1 MSFDPWKIID
11 RYFKRDPYYLTAHH
25 LDSFNQFIE
34 GNIDDEIG
42 LEYIIKRENPLY
54 IPKDQEGSIYNHEI
68 YMWFGEEVDAEENI
82 ISSTDKHIH
91 FAKPILHKDNE
102 EGDSQKSKYM
112 YPQLARN
119 YNATYASNVFIDITM
134 LIKEKGEVVYHEYRE
149 KVNIGKIPI
158 MLHSKLCLLN
168 GLSNKQL
175 RNLGECK
182 YDKGG
187 YFIINGKEKVIIS
200 QEKKADNMIY
210 INKSFDNKFTY
221 EANLKSVSK
230 EGFQSSRTNSI
241 AIEKTG
247 RLSIRILGVED
258 RIPIFILFRAL
269 GIQSDYEIC
278 KIILG
283 EDPKK
288 ASEEGSILLQAL
300 LASIKDANEIFDR
313 ETALKFIALKSTIS
327 IIRKFNIDAIYI
339 INNNFLPNYNSQNT
353 YKSFYLGLIINKLL
367 KTSLGIIPETD
378 RDHYK
383 NKRVDLS
390 GFLINELYRELFEKF
405 KKNIKLKVDN
415 RYERDYKKGKFTD
428 MKYFIHDGNIRTIFD
443 YTIIENDL
451 DKSYRTKWGTGIS
464 ARDGVVQ
471 DINRN
476 TLLGTTAVL
485 RRVTFPLP
493 SGSKAIGPRKLHS
506 SQWGYICP
514 SESPDGGNVGIV
526 NHLAITASVS
536 FWINPSGIIN
546 CLKDLHVISL
556 DFVVPDDTY
565 FLAKIF
571 VNNIWIGIHQDPVTL
586 YKKLMLYKRNAI
598 INILTSIYWDRSNNE
613 IYINTDQGRLVKPLI
628 RLHENNSLLFDNEFD
643 INSKE
648 WKDLIF
654 GIRTGNDCSVYD
666 SNYYKQDIRPDD
678 DLLNNACLIEYLD
691 SSEMEN
697 ILIATNYKSLGKDIQ
712 YTHCEIHNALMLSAT
727 VNTIPFPQHAQ
738 APRNV
743 YSAHQMKQ
751 TMGVYNTNFSSRFE
765 TFSHILHYPQ
775 RPLVD
780 TKFSKYVFSRN
791 LPSGINAIVAIGCY
805 SGYNQED
812 SIIINK
818 SSIERG
824 MFKSLYHRTYQ
835 DQEEDASKT
844 GGFSNK
850 ISKFCNP
857 SVISKHYPIV
867 KDLNSEKNY
876 SLLNEHGLI
885 NENQEVTENDVIIG
899 KFTVTDTE
907 NENGNTL
914 LQITGQTVKTGTSGT
929 VDKVLVVERDHTLR
943 LAKIRIRKIKTPEIG
958 DKFAARSGQKGT
970 IGMVIDA
977 ADMPHT
983 AEGIVP
989 DIIMN
994 PHAIPSRMTINHLLE
1009 CILGKSACHYGNIGN
1024 CTAFEESNVDK
1035 ISDSLKQSGYEKHAN
1050 EILYNGLTGE
1060 QMNTHIFIGPTYYQ
1074 RLKLLVSDKIQSR
1087 ATGPKEYLTK
1097 QAAAGR
1103 ANKGGLRIGEME
1115 RDAILAHG
1123 AAVFLQESTMK
1134 RSDDYKTF
1142 FNNRT
1147 GNIINENIYETDDNI
1162 NTVELPYSMK
1172 LFIQEL
1178 QCMSISPKCIIENH
1192 EDDTNLLNEILPTI
1206 ENNTDMDDI
1215 DDEAQV
1221 DLDIDGNEIPTLD
1234 PEGNEIPKVE

>member
-11 RYFKRDPYYLTAHH
+11 RYFKRDPYYLTVHH
-25 LDSFNQFIE
+25 LDSYNQFID
-34 GNIDDEIG
+34 GNIEDEIG
-42 LEYIIKRENPLY
+42 IEYILKRENPLY
-54 IPKDQEGSIYNHEI
+54 IPKDKDGDTYNHEI
-68 YMWFGEEVDAEENI
+68 YIWFAEEVDSDGNI
-82 ISSTDKHIH
+82 ISSTDSHIQ
-91 FAKPILHKDNE
+91 FAKPILYKDNE
-102 EGDSQKSKYM
+102 EGDAQKSKYM

-119 YNATYASNVFIDITM
+119 YNATYASNVFINMTI
-134 LIKEKGEVVYHEYRE
+134 LIKEKGEVVHH
-149 KVNIGKIPI
+149 KFHNKINIGKIPI
-158 MLHSKLCLLN
+158 MLHSKICLLN

-210 INKSFDNKFTY
+210 INKSFDDKFTY
-221 EANLKSVSK
+221 EATLKSVSK
-230 EGFQSSRTNSI
+230 EGFQSSRTNSVG
-241 AIEKTG
+241 IEKSG
-247 RLSIRILGVED
+247 RITIRILGVAD

-278 KIILG
+278 KLILG
-283 EDPKK
+283 EDPKTC
-288 ASEEGSILLQAL
+288 SEEGSILLQAL
-300 LASIKDANEIFDR
+300 LPSIKDSNEIYNT

-327 IIRKFNIDAIYI
+327 IIRKFNIDAISI
-339 INNNFLPNYNSQNT
+339 INNNFLPNYNNQNT
-353 YKSFYLGLIINKLL
+353 YKSYYLGLMIQKLL
-367 KTSLGIIPETD
+367 KTSLGIISETD

-405 KKNIKLKVDN
+405 KKNVKLKIDN

-428 MKYFIHDGNIRTIFD
+428 MNFFIQDGNIRTIFD

-493 SGSKAIGPRKLHS
+493 SGSKAIGPRKLHG

-526 NHLAITASVS
+526 NHLAISSGVS

-546 CLKDLHVISL
+546 CLNDLKLIPL
-556 DFVVPDDTY
+556 DHIVPDDTY
-565 FLAKIF
+565 FLTKVFI
-571 VNNIWIGIHQDPVTL
+571 NNMWIGIHQDPVLL
-586 YKKLMLYKRNAI
+586 YKKLTLYKRNAI
-598 INILTSIYWDRSNNE
+598 INVLTSIYWDMKNNE

-628 RLHENNSLLFDNEFD
+628 KLTDNTSKLFSDDFD
-643 INSKE
+643 IDSKK
-648 WKDLIF
+648 WVDFIY
-654 GIRTGNDCSVYD
+654 GIRTGKNCSLYD
-666 SNYYKQDIRPDD
+666 SNYYKQDIGSDEE
-678 DLLNNACLIEYLD
+678 LEENACIIEYLD

-697 ILIATNYKSLGKDIQ
+697 VMIATNYKSINTDIK
-712 YTHCEIHNALMLSAT
+712 YTHCEIHCALILSAT

-751 TMGVYNTNFSSRFE
+751 TMGVYNTNFGSRFE

-812 SIIINK
+812 SIILNK
-818 SSIERG
+818 SSMERG
-824 MFKSLYHRTYQ
+824 MFQSLYHRTYQ
-835 DQEEDASKT
+835 DKEEDQSKT
-844 GGFSNK
+844 GGFGSK
-850 ISKFCNP
+850 ITKFCNP
-857 SVISKHYPIV
+857 AMVSKNYPI
-867 KDLNSEKNY
+867 KDMNSEKNFD
-876 SLLNEHGLI
+876 LLNEHGFI
-885 NENQEVTENDVIIG
+885 NVDQYVTENDVIIG
-899 KFTVTDTE
+899 KFTVTDEE

-914 LQITGQTVKTGTSGT
+914 LQITGETVKTGTSGT
-929 VDKVLVVERDHTLR
+929 IDKVLVVERDHSLR
-943 LAKIRIRKIKTPEIG
+943 LAKVRVRKIKIPEIG
-958 DKFAARSGQKGT
+958 DKFSARSGQKGT
-970 IGMVIDA
+970 IGMVMEA

-983 AEGIVP
+983 ADGIVP

-1024 CTAFEESNVDK
+1024 CTAFEESNTEQ
-1035 ISDSLKQSGYEKHAN
+1035 ISESLKKTGYEKYGN

-1060 QMNTHIFIGPTYYQ
+1060 QMNTHIFIGPTYFQ

-1123 AAVFLQESTMK
+1123 AAAFMQESTMK

-1142 FNNRT
+1142 FNNRN
-1147 GNIINENIYETDDNI
+1147 GMILNENIYDTDDNI
-1162 NTVELPYSMK
+1162 NIVQMPYSMK

-1178 QCMSISPKCIIENH
+1178 QCMSITPKCILENH
-1192 EDDTNLLNEILPTI
+1192 EDDTNLLNEIIPIITNNIGMDNI
-1206 ENNTDMDDI
+1206 E
-1215 DDEAQV
+1215 DEEQV
-1221 DLDIDGNEIPTLD
+1221 EIDIDGNVIPID
-1234 PEGNEIPKVE
+1234 YDDDDE